1 MNTARISAADALKRL
16 RAGNARFVE
25 NDRCADTYLSHTELD
40 EHLAGQAPFAVILSC
55 SDSRVPVEIIF
66 DVGLGDLFVV
76 RVAGNIVSP
85 TLVGSIEL
93 AAEAFGPRLVVVM
106 GHTGCGAVDVTLG
119 NVESK
124 ETEPPGHVNSIVET
138 IKPAVVTAMSAIDGE
153 RATVLRA
160 AIRENV
166 RTSVRALRHGSTV
179 LEELI
184 ENDGLVVVGAEYS
197 LETGEVDFFEG
208 VPTGD

>member
-1 MNTARISAADALKRL
+1 MTTERTSATEALKRL

-25 NDRCADTYLSHTELD
+25 NDRCSDTYLSQTELD
-40 EHLAGQAPFAVILSC
+40 EHVTGQAPFAIILGC

-76 RVAGNIVSP
+76 RVAGNIVAPS
-85 TLVGSIEL
+85 LIGSIEL
-93 AAEAFGPRLVVVM
+93 AAENFGPRLVVVM

-119 NVESK
+119 SVES
-124 ETEPPGHVNSIVET
+124 EEVDPPGHVNSIVES
-138 IKPAVVTAMSAIDGE
+138 IKPAVVKAMSAIDGE
-153 RATVLRA
+153 RATVLDA

-166 RTSVRALRHGSTV
+166 RTSARALRHGSAV
-179 LEELI
+179 LENLI

-197 LETGEVDFFEG
+197 LETGEVEFFEG
-208 VPTGD
+208 VPAGD